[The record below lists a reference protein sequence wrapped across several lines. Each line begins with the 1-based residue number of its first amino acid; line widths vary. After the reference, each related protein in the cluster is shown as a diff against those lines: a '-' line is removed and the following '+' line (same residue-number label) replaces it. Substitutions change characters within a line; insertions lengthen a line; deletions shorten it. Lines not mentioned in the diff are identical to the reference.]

1 MNNNYRKI
9 IVNSVNI
16 SIGEIG
22 AAYHK
27 YFKITNDNGK
37 VGIVD
42 NKDIVIIPSICDSIG
57 LHYATS
63 CYMTLKGIESYCW
76 FISPV
81 AFFAILDEYN
91 KDDLIKAINDIDE
104 SDEWII
110 QLDIFKSLGIVIIS
124 PECISIFQCNE
135 NNVANIWPWIKDNVD
150 NSRLLTKENTLKIIR
165 SQDWN
170 SLLSSN
176 NVE

>member
-16 SIGEIG
+16 SIGEVG

-91 KDDLIKAINDIDE
+91 KDDSKNCAIWDVSMNIYT
-104 SDEWII
+104 II
-110 QLDIFKSLGIVIIS
+110 VSLKK
-124 PECISIFQCNE
+124 C
-135 NNVANIWPWIKDNVD
+135 
-150 NSRLLTKENTLKIIR
+150 R
-165 SQDWN
+165 
-170 SLLSSN
+170 
-176 NVE
+176 